1 MDTLREQLIKALNG
15 GQAFVPFKEAIE
27 GIKPENRTLK
37 ANKNTHSIWQEF
49 EHIRIAQ
56 EDILQYM
63 LDPDWK
69 SPKWPDEFWP
79 KESKELS
86 EKAWKNTYDGFFKD
100 LDTVVKL
107 VKNPEI
113 DLLEIIPHTKS
124 HTYLREILLIIEHNA
139 YHIGKLVDIRKSLNN
154 WG

>member
-1 MDTLREQLIKALNG
+1 MDTLRENLIKALNG
-15 GQAFVPFKEAIE
+15 GQAFVPFKEALK
-27 GIKPENRTLK
+27 GINSENRNLK
-37 ANKNTHSIWQEF
+37 VNENTHTIWQEF

-69 SPKWPDEFWP
+69 SPKWPDEYWP
-79 KESKELS
+79 KESKEIS
-86 EKAWKNTYDGFFKD
+86 DKTWQKTHDAFFKD
-100 LDTVVKL
+100 LHSVVQI
-107 VKNPEI
+107 VKNSEI
-113 DLLEIIPHTKS
+113 DLLKIIPHTDS

-139 YHIGKLVDIRKSLNN
+139 YHIGKIVDIRKSLNN